1 MGVERLITLEN
12 VIKHTTTRK
21 ELYDEVWDISAAATA
36 RKYDVPYQQFL
47 AQLKEADIPTPPSGY
62 WAKLSSG
69 KEVTVLEL
77 TGEFNKKIEF
87 YEKIKNISY
96 AQKKIDIETTEKL
109 EKEAI
114 KKLEEVANFPD
125 SIEMGNT
132 KYNYYDREG
141 LYKEV
146 WSDPVTEVAK
156 KYHVSDNAIR
166 KVCKSLNVPTPPAGY
181 WAKVIT
187 GSKIKRPPLP
197 KGNYPKGKHGLRN
210 SKWIEPEKQLDIKE
224 KLSFLDEETLAA
236 ILSIADQISLSDEN
250 QKFSSTVLKQKKR
263 IIKWQK
269 EYQKNLAK
277 GWGKHNL
284 EDPPMNA
291 DNLSEEGVQRRSRIL
306 DSIIRAIEPYGCQ
319 LLPNKEAFII
329 NDEIVSFTFSEAKD
343 KIPHVLTKKENM
355 EMLKYQEDKKRG
367 GYAYEP
373 RVRKYDYPFNG
384 KLSLRLCNNRT
395 FRDSKS
401 YQLEERLG
409 EVLVALYEASES
421 VRVERLAREEAER
434 KREEERI
441 LKKKKIDRYNE
452 EVEQTLFLLNEAVDF
467 EKAERIRKYVEAAT
481 KSENR
486 IKYSDE
492 WIEWA
497 KKKADWFD
505 PTVAVS
511 DEFFGEREH
520 FKNEE
525 AKIIKEKSSFW
536 Y

>member
-1 MGVERLITLEN
+1 
-12 VIKHTTTRK
+12 
-21 ELYDEVWDISAAATA
+21 
-36 RKYDVPYQQFL
+36 
-47 AQLKEADIPTPPSGY
+47 
-62 WAKLSSG
+62 
-69 KEVTVLEL
+69 
-77 TGEFNKKIEF
+77 
-87 YEKIKNISY
+87 
-96 AQKKIDIETTEKL
+96 
-109 EKEAI
+109 
-114 KKLEEVANFPD
+114 
-125 SIEMGNT
+125 
-132 KYNYYDREG
+132 
-141 LYKEV
+141 
-146 WSDPVTEVAK
+146 
-156 KYHVSDNAIR
+156 
-166 KVCKSLNVPTPPAGY
+166 
-181 WAKVIT
+181 
-187 GSKIKRPPLP
+187 
-197 KGNYPKGKHGLRN
+197 
-210 SKWIEPEKQLDIKE
+210 
-224 KLSFLDEETLAA
+224 
-236 ILSIADQISLSDEN
+236 
-250 QKFSSTVLKQKKR
+250 
-263 IIKWQK
+263 
-269 EYQKNLAK
+269 
-277 GWGKHNL
+277 
-284 EDPPMNA
+284 MNA

-401 YQLEERLG
+401 CQLEERLG

-452 EVEQTLFLLNEAVDF
+452 EVKQTLFLLNEAVDF